1 MGATSTR
8 AETGTARWV
17 GAAVLVLAAGFLAP
31 PGWLPAAQQ
40 RALGITLFALLLWT
54 AQPVPIAWTSL
65 AVLVLLPVS
74 GLLDFGQTFAPFAG
88 STIWLVFSGMVLSL
102 MVSASGLGDRLARAS
117 LPVLAGGRLQLL
129 LGLHA
134 LGLMAAFLVPSGV
147 VRVLLLM
154 PVATAL
160 IRALDPEGEDP
171 ALPPVVTLS
180 ILYGTYYGGAGILT
194 GTVPNIIVAGQLEAV
209 TGRVV
214 YWGEWLLWM
223 FPVIGA
229 LRTLLCAAVIWVL
242 WGRRLRPLPAQGPA
256 SPPHVSNPQQRR
268 ALFLMLVGVAL
279 WASDV
284 VHGFP
289 PVLVGLGLVLVA
301 VTPGLGILAPQR
313 LRQVDF
319 PFFFYLAALFGI
331 GAVLDETGFS
341 GRLLSGVIDLLG
353 GVAGGWLDPHL
364 RLTAAAVPLDFLMD
378 IAAVGAVATPSLLEV
393 GSRAGLGPLASALS
407 VAMAT
412 TVAFLPYQSAP
423 FMVALGYGTLTPRQL
438 ATSMF
443 LISSLS
449 LLLLAP
455 LNVLYWRW
463 AGPM

>member
-1 MGATSTR
+1 MLIAPRAT
-8 AETGTARWV
+8 
-17 GAAVLVLAAGFLAP
+17 AASVWSSAAAAAVLAAGFLAP
-31 PGWLPAAQQ
+31 AWLPAPQQ
-40 RALGITLFALLLWT
+40 RALGVTLFALILWT
-54 AQPVPIAWTSL
+54 AQPVPVSWTSL
-65 AVLVLLPVS
+65 AVLLLLPAS

-88 STIWLVFSGMVLSL
+88 PTIWLVFAGMVLSL
-102 MVSASGLGDRLARAS
+102 MVSESGLGDRLARAS
-117 LPVLAGGRLQLL
+117 LPMLAGGRLRLL

-134 LGLMAAFLVPSGV
+134 IGLLAAFLVPSGV

-154 PVATAL
+154 PIGTAL
-160 IRALDPEGEDP
+160 VRALDPDGEDP
-171 ALPPVVTLS
+171 ALPPAVTLS
-180 ILYGTYYGGAGILT
+180 ILHGTYYGGAGILT

-223 FPVIGA
+223 FPVLGA
-229 LRTLLCAAVIWVL
+229 LRTLLCVAVIWLL
-242 WGRRLRPLPAQGPA
+242 WGRRLRPLRERDPAQAGTDSLPGE
-256 SPPHVSNPQQRR
+256 RR
-268 ALFLMLVGVAL
+268 ALSLMLLGVAL

-289 PVLVGLGLVLVA
+289 PVFVGLALVLLA
-301 VTPGLGILAPQR
+301 VTPGLGILAPER

-331 GAVLDETGFS
+331 GAALDGTGFS
-341 GRLLSGVIDLLG
+341 GGLLSGVISLLSEA
-353 GVAGGWLDPHL
+353 AGDRLDPHL
-364 RLTAAAVPLDFLMD
+364 MLTAAAVPLDFLMD

-393 GSRAGLGPLASALS
+393 GSAAGLGPLASALS

-423 FMVALGYGTLTPRQL
+423 FMVALGFGTLTPRQL
-438 ATSMF
+438 AASMF

-449 LLLLAP
+449 LLLLSP
-455 LNVLYWRW
+455 LNVLYWHW
-463 AGPM
+463 AGLM